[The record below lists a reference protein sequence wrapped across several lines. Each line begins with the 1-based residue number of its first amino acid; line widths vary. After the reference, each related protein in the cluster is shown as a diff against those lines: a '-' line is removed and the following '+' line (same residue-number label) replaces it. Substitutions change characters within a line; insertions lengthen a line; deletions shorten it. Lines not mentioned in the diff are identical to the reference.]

1 VSFRS
6 SATATETAEKLKKD
20 AEELIR
26 IAVEDRTSVVQIRN
40 LHKRARTGGAVDF
53 EIYLK
58 YQMGRSDNRN
68 QAIIS
73 KNFGNKLLSFLSKYK
88 NQKKELV
95 TLLKYSLMLYDYT
108 NQTYSPNIHPEN
120 IRSLNDGVK
129 ERIKQVIKSKTLSFG
144 FVGLNIEQE
153 DRRVAGGKMMM
164 MIHVKLNR
172 FYGDPKELSS
182 NLRDALKAEVN
193 EIRNTSFN
201 VWIDKERRY

>member
-108 NQTYSPNIHPEN
+108 EQTYSPNIHPEN
-120 IRSLNDGVK
+120 ISSLNDGVK
-129 ERIKQVIKSKTLSFG
+129 ERIKQVIKSKTLRYG
-144 FVGLNIEQE
+144 FVDLNIEQE
-153 DRRVAGGKMMM
+153 DQRVAGGKMMM
-164 MIHVKLNR
+164 IIHVL
-172 FYGDPKELSS
+172 FDLIFCSII
-182 NLRDALKAEVN
+182 VH
-193 EIRNTSFN
+193 
-201 VWIDKERRY
+201 